1 MDLFKKNLRKRYAW
15 VFLLIFA
22 LGIALLLEIFG
33 YNGHYFQNKFKGSEL
48 EENVTY
54 EEVNGQVYVTI
65 SDINK
70 YVHEVSFQTSLDRE
84 LNVSFVSYGVNESN
98 QATPIREEQLSGNFD
113 GDVYFRIH
121 DSVKDIR
128 LVFGGISQDEIRL
141 QNVYV
146 HNEFSFNFIRYA
158 LYSCVI
164 FLGLFFA
171 KKILLKEKFDLST
184 TFLQLAIPL
193 GIFYAIMTPFGYSMD
208 EKEHFVRSYNIA
220 QGNFFLDE
228 GEEVLWPSGIQT
240 LMGNT
245 YGRMIPSTY
254 RSFLEGFQ
262 DWGTDSYEL
271 AYYSSTAEPYLFF
284 AYVVSGSG
292 IFLGRVLHL
301 PFFAQFYLGRIF
313 NVLFSVLIIFL
324 AIKLSGKYQK
334 IFFAVGLIPVVL
346 FQAASYSADMFTNA
360 FALLSISLTLF
371 YRERKQR
378 IGLKDMAILTT
389 SYLLTFLS
397 KIAYFPIA
405 LLVFLLPK
413 EQFESKKT
421 SWVFKWG
428 SLFVVFLG
436 VLWCFLYA
444 QAHGIVQ
451 WASTGIN
458 AKDQVLFILTHPIQ
472 YLKVLW
478 TTFNTGMLGL
488 FNGATILLGYCG
500 DLGNVNYFL
509 VLIFLILA
517 LASCYQAPRLNG
529 KDKFWLFL
537 CIGGCVLVS
546 ITSLY
551 VTFTPVGN
559 STVLGYQGRYLL
571 PVLAMV
577 LLLFSSSKFRLELR
591 ESTCSVLLVLF
602 GCYIHF
608 YALFMILRLFYV

>member
-1 MDLFKKNLRKRYAW
+1 MDLLKKNLKKRYAW
-15 VFLLIFA
+15 VFLLIMA
-22 LGIALLLEIFG
+22 LFLAFLLEVFG
-33 YNGHYFQNKFKGSEL
+33 YNGHYFQNAFKGSEL
-48 EENVTY
+48 EENVRY
-54 EEVNGQVYVTI
+54 EEVNGQVYVTV

-70 YVHEVSFQTSLDRE
+70 YVHELSFQASLDQE
-84 LNVSFVSYGVNESN
+84 LNVSFVSYAVDESD
-98 QATPIREEQLSGNFD
+98 QAKPIREEQLSSNFAGN
-113 GDVYFRIH
+113 VYFRIH
-121 DSVKDIR
+121 EYVKDIR
-128 LVFGGISQDEIRL
+128 LVFGGISVDEIRL
-141 QNVYV
+141 QNIYV
-146 HNEFSFNFIRYA
+146 HNEFSFHFIRYA

-164 FLGLFFA
+164 FLGLFFG
-171 KKILLKEKFDLST
+171 KKILLKEKFNLAT

-193 GIFYAIMTPFGYSMD
+193 GLCYAIMTPFGYSMD
-208 EKEHFVRSYNIA
+208 EKEHFVRAYNIA

-228 GEEVLWPSGIQT
+228 GEKVLWPNGIQT

-254 RSFLEGFQ
+254 HSFLEGFQ
-262 DWGTDSYEL
+262 DWGSDSYEL
-271 AYYSSTAEPYLFF
+271 TYYSSTAEPYLFF

-313 NVLFSVLIIFL
+313 NVLFSILIIFL
-324 AIKLSGKYQK
+324 AIKLSGKYQR

-371 YRERKQR
+371 YRERKQK
-378 IGLKDMAILTT
+378 IQCKDMAVLTT

-413 EQFESKKT
+413 EQFESKKS
-421 SWVFKWG
+421 SWLLKWG

-436 VLWCFLYA
+436 ILWCFLYA

-451 WASTGIN
+451 WVSPGIS
-458 AKDQVLFILTHPIQ
+458 AKDQVLFILTQPIQ
-472 YLKVLW
+472 FLRVLW
-478 TTFNTGMLGL
+478 TTFNTGMLGM
-488 FNGATILLGYCG
+488 FSGATILLGYCG
-500 DLGNVNYFL
+500 DLGNINYFL
-509 VLIFLILA
+509 VLIFLIIA
-517 LASCYQAPRLNG
+517 LASCYQASHLKI
-529 KDKFWLFL
+529 KDKLWLFL
-537 CIGGCVLVS
+537 SIAGCVLVS

-551 VTFTPVGN
+551 VTYTPVGN
-559 STVLGYQGRYLL
+559 STVLGYQGRYLI

-577 LLLFSSSKFRLELR
+577 LLFFASSKFRLELK
-591 ESTCSVLLVLF
+591 ESTCSILFTLF

-608 YALFMILRLFYV
+608 YALFMMLRLFFG